1 MQEKAKQ
8 GKLGIIAGAG
18 VLPERLIR
26 FCQETGRPFCVMA
39 LKNHA
44 EKEKLP
50 QDCKIQW
57 VRIGAVGE
65 AYRLMKSQQVTDI
78 VMIGSVRRP
87 SVREIFPDWMGWRLI
102 GKVGLGKKGDDGLL
116 RRVIYEIEKLGFRV
130 RGIHEL
136 MPELLAP
143 AGVWTE
149 KQPTL
154 TEQSDI
160 RRGFLTAKLLG
171 MADVGQSVIVQ
182 NGIVLA
188 VEGIEGTKA
197 LIERSKALRRKG
209 TGGVLVKTMKPCQE
223 TRADM
228 PTIGI
233 STVESAFEAGLK
245 GIAVEADKVLA
256 TDVEGIV
263 QKADKLGLFVV
274 GVSETEM
281 LSDKLVR
288 LMSETVGEIA
298 DTADIA
304 GVMPS
309 GKADGAIKRTKS
321 TEPQNADAHK
331 KSEEKR
337 SRKK

>member
-1 MQEKAKQ
+1 MQSKANQ

-18 VLPERLIR
+18 ILPARLIR
-26 FCQETGRPFCVMA
+26 FCRETGRPFCVMA

-65 AYRLMKSQQVTDI
+65 AYRLMKSQQVTEI

-87 SVREIFPDWMGWRLI
+87 SVREIFPDLMGWRLI

-116 RRVIYEIEKLGFRV
+116 RRVIHEIEKLGFRV

-143 AGVWTE
+143 AGIWTE

-154 TEQSDI
+154 TEQADI

-182 NGIVLA
+182 NGLVLA

-197 LIERSKALRRKG
+197 LIERSKGLRRKG

-228 PTIGI
+228 PTIGV

-245 GIAVEADKVLA
+245 GVAVEADKVLV
-256 TDVEGIV
+256 TDVDGII
-263 QKADKLGLFVV
+263 QKADELGLFIMC
-274 GVSETEM
+274 VSEKDIM
-281 LSDKLVR
+281 SDKLVR

-298 DTADIA
+298 EMADTA

-309 GKADGAIKRTKS
+309 SKTDEVTKRIKS
-321 TEPQNADAHK
+321 TEHQNAEADK
-331 KSEEKR
+331 KSEQKR
-337 SRKK
+337 SKKK